1 MVRSSFTASSLCN
14 TASHVFALSVREGK
28 ISMSIASFA
37 KGITRRDLLSRT
49 TVLGSS
55 GALGL
60 ISGGAWAQATKPV
73 AISADELRVMIGR
86 ATRLSV
92 LSDRVTRCQVQRSLK
107 VLVSRA
113 ERQFDDTGREVR
125 EVLGLLASSSLP
137 DEARKPVGP
146 AREAYEVFL
155 RKALAMD
162 LSKQDGLV
170 AFADEADKVG
180 DAVDTVVKAL
190 VVVKGTN
197 TSQVLATTAEL
208 QRLTQHA
215 AVHFL
220 LGSAGIDTSEQLKEV
235 TQARAAFS
243 QGLNA
248 LRNNSVKSNGT
259 ESQLQLL
266 EPQWL
271 LMSNALANP
280 GKEAK
285 RMEDICTTSER
296 LLEVTTSL
304 YKLYDGL
311 LKA

>member
-1 MVRSSFTASSLCN
+1 MPIASSAN
-14 TASHVFALSVREGK
+14 RV
-28 ISMSIASFA
+28 
-37 KGITRRDLLSRT
+37 TRRDFLHHA
-49 TVLGSS
+49 TVLSAG
-55 GALGL
+55 GALWSTSQGV
-60 ISGGAWAQATKPV
+60 WAQAAKPV
-73 AISADELRVMIGR
+73 AVNADELRIMIGR

-107 VLVSRA
+107 VLVARA

-125 EVLGLLASSSLP
+125 EVLAQLAASGLP
-137 DEARKPVGP
+137 DEARRPVGP

-155 RKALAMD
+155 RKAQAMD
-162 LSKQDGLV
+162 LNKQDGLV

-180 DAVDTVVKAL
+180 DAVDAVVKAL
-190 VVVKGTN
+190 VDVKGTN
-197 TSQVLATTAEL
+197 TAQVLATTAEL

-220 LGSAGIDTSEQLKEV
+220 LASAGIDTSEQLKEV
-235 TQARAAFS
+235 SQARAAFS

-248 LRNNSVKSNGT
+248 LRNNAVKSNAT

-266 EPQWL
+266 EPQWV
-271 LMSNALANP
+271 LMANALANP
-280 GKEAK
+280 GKEVK

-311 LKA
+311 LKT